1 VTSARPD
8 TRYLATTSGSTID
21 VDLGQRLTNLTA
33 SAPGGYEAN
42 SARTA
47 LTGEA
52 RGRSIEIKANIKSDS
67 AGYIVD
73 HSAGAGTVAYRIEVT
88 MGGNVVFSDSSGVL
102 MTIVAPGVTS
112 VAKSYVVAWSTEPNP
127 LTTGAPNALRSEFL
141 VYAVV
146 ATTLSWDTAEH
157 AVSTAPGTN
166 TFTVGGRFAG
176 GVMTNAY
183 SPTIAAVRISCR
195 FHTRVETREH
205 FVAATSP
212 PANVGIAACQVAVPP
227 AAMLAAG
234 QIVGPGYQLAAA
246 SAQTGRDRHR
256 TLSAVW
262 QWMNPDPPTLTDDM
276 RTGMGTKHVID
287 IEDDISGPGWQTPLG
302 WLARVQVPRHVE
314 WLYVRIQWATWET
327 VPGATDLVELQF
339 HASNGPPRPV
349 KDGNNFIPAFTITSY
364 QTVSRQVDDGV
375 GGLGDLEVFDFV
387 HVERDADGFTWVWLA
402 GRTDSGSGS
411 GNASYAV
418 RSCVAQPI
426 VLGDGYGGQVPN
438 GWGP

>member
-1 VTSARPD
+1 MTSARPD
-8 TRYLATTSGSTID
+8 TRYLATSPITT
-21 VDLGQRLTNLTA
+21 DLGQRLTNLTA
-33 SAPGGYEAN
+33 SGAAGYEAN

-47 LTGEA
+47 ITGA
-52 RGRSIEIKANIKSDS
+52 GKGRSIELIADIDDTNV
-67 AGYIVD
+67 GVLVD
-73 HSAGAGTVAYRIEVT
+73 HSTAIDTSYKI
-88 MGGNVVFSDSSGVL
+88 
-102 MTIVAPGVTS
+102 S
-112 VAKSYVVAWSTEPNP
+112 VAIGGVVTFRLTATVTVTLTAPNVPAAGSATSYVVAVSTEPNP
-127 LTTGAPNALRSEFL
+127 LTTGAGDALRSEYL
-141 VYAVV
+141 VYDLNVGADPL
-146 ATTLSWDTAEH
+146 AWDTVTHGVPVAD
-157 AVSTAPGTN
+157 VTATL
-166 TFTVGGRFAG
+166 TIGGIYTG
-176 GVMTNAY
+176 GVLTVAY
-183 SPTIAAVRISCR
+183 PLTIDAVRISCR

-234 QIVGPGYQLAAA
+234 QIAGPGYQLAAA

-262 QWMNPDPPTLTDDM
+262 QWINPDPPTLTDDM
-276 RTGMGTKHVID
+276 RTGMGVKHVID
-287 IEDDISGPGWQTPLG
+287 IEDDISGPGWQSPLG

-349 KDGNNFIPAFTITSY
+349 KDGNGFIPAFTITSY
-364 QTVSRQVDDGV
+364 QTVSRQLDDGV

>member
-8 TRYLATTSGSTID
+8 TRYLATSPITT
-21 VDLGQRLTNLTA
+21 DLGQRLTNLTA
-33 SAPGGYEAN
+33 SGAAGYELN

-47 LTGEA
+47 IAGTG
-52 RGRSIEIKANIKSDS
+52 RGRSIEVVADIDD
-67 AGYIVD
+67 GQVGVLVD
-73 HSAGAGTVAYRIEVT
+73 HTHTGITYQIRVTVGGVVEFHDATGLIMSITAPNVNGAAR
-88 MGGNVVFSDSSGVL
+88 
-102 MTIVAPGVTS
+102 
-112 VAKSYVVAWSTEPNP
+112 SYVIAWSTEPNP
-127 LTTGAPNALRSEFL
+127 LTTGAPDALRSEFL
-141 VYAVV
+141 VFDVAVG
-146 ATTLSWDTAEH
+146 ADPLAWDTLEH
-157 AVSTAPGTN
+157 TVSSVSNTATL
-166 TFTVGGRFAG
+166 TVGGVYS
-176 GVMTNAY
+176 GVLTDAY
-183 SPTIAAVRISCR
+183 APAIDAVRISCK
-195 FHTRVETREH
+195 FHTRVLTRH
-205 FVAATSP
+205 DFVAATSP

-234 QIVGPGYQLAAA
+234 QIAGPGYQLAAA

-262 QWMNPDPPTLTDDM
+262 QWINPDPPTLTDDM
-276 RTGMGTKHVID
+276 RTGMGAKHVID
-287 IEDDISGPGWQTPLG
+287 IEDDISGVGWQSPLG

-349 KDGNNFIPAFTITSY
+349 KDGNGFIPAFTITSY

-375 GGLGDLEVFDFV
+375 GGLGDLAVFDFV